1 MSLRSLKTLAIAATP
16 LFFLLSYS
24 PASIAAE
31 GTSTTKVYRPKNVKP
46 KNVKAENVKTKTQA
60 ATGVAIVNAA
70 SYLPG
75 ICPGGI
81 ASIFGVGLSVVTDV
95 ESATTDPLPL
105 QIADVTVFVNGVPAP
120 LYTVA
125 FTDNEDQINFQV
137 PYETPVGLAADN
149 QGVTVDVYS
158 NNVLVSSTIVD
169 SFTEDPGIFIYDQNN
184 IEFAIAVHVSD
195 FSLITTT
202 NPASAGEYVVLYTTG
217 LGPLTISIPDGQGAP
232 SDTLAYTADPFTAS
246 IDGQS
251 CGVPPVPAS
260 ACSVLFSGLAP
271 GFVGLYQLNLQMPN
285 STFSGPNV
293 PVQIFTSYSNS
304 GIAYLPVN

>member
-1 MSLRSLKTLAIAATP
+1 MSICSLKNVAIAATP
-16 LFFLLSYS
+16 LVFLLSYS

-31 GTSTTKVYRPKNVKP
+31 GASTTKVYRPRSVKP
-46 KNVKAENVKTKTQA
+46 RVKAA
-60 ATGVAIVNAA
+60 SGVAIVNAA

-81 ASIFGVGLSVVTDV
+81 ASIFGVGLSVVTDI
-95 ESATTDPLPL
+95 EGATTDPLPD
-105 QIADVTVFVNGVPAP
+105 QIADVTVFVNNVPAP

-125 FTDNEDQINFQV
+125 FSNNEDQINFQV
-137 PYETPVGLAADN
+137 PYETPVGLAAN
-149 QGVTVDVYS
+149 GQGVTVDVYS
-158 NNVLVSSTIVD
+158 NNVLVSSTVVD
-169 SFTEDPGIFIYDQNN
+169 SYTEDPGVFIYDQSN

-202 NPASAGEYVVLYTTG
+202 NPAAPGEYIVLYTTG
-217 LGPLTISIPDGQGAP
+217 LGPLTINIPDGQGAP
-232 SDTLAYTADPFTAS
+232 SDTLAYTADPFTAT

-251 CGVPPVPAS
+251 CGVPPVPVDT
-260 ACSVLFSGLAP
+260 CSVLFSGLAP

-304 GIAYLPVN
+304 GIAFIPVN